1 MQDFE
6 KLGAFYLGRTDK
18 GALLY
23 NSKDLV
29 THAIC
34 VGMTGSGK
42 TGLCISL
49 LEEAAIDGVPAIVI
63 DPKGDLAN
71 LLLQFPDL
79 KGPDFEPW
87 VAEEEAQR
95 QGISKERL
103 AANTAQSW
111 KDGLA
116 KWGEDGDRIQRLKDS
131 ADFSIYTP
139 GSNAGLSV
147 SVLRSFDAPTP
158 ETRDDREAF
167 REQIASTVTALLGL
181 LQIDA
186 DPLQSREHIL
196 LSKILE
202 TAWAKGN
209 NLDLPAI
216 IAQIQNPPITRIGVM
231 ELDAF
236 FPSKERFALA
246 VQLNNLIASPGFEAW
261 MEGDPLDVKS
271 LLYTSKGKP
280 RISIFSIA
288 HLSDAE
294 RMFFVSL
301 LLNQTLSWMRTQ
313 PGTSS
318 LRAIVYMDEIFG
330 YFPPVANPP
339 SKQPLLTLLKQA
351 RAFGVGVVLA
361 TQNPVDLDYKGLSNC
376 GTWLIGRL
384 QTERDK
390 ARLVEGLVG
399 AATASGGKA
408 DPAALDKLLSSLAKR
423 VFLINN
429 VHTGEMEVF
438 ETRWALSFLAGPV
451 TKSQIRVLMAGRK
464 PAAAAANGGKS
475 EASSAAQAMSAAVA
489 SARPVLPGEIPQF
502 FLPTKSSTPPVY
514 QPVLLAH
521 LQARYA
527 DDKAGVDFTEDV
539 TIGTP
544 VTTEVIPVKWEDAE
558 VMSFD
563 LESLEK
569 EPVGDAQYEEL
580 ATVATKPKS
589 YAGWTKDLI
598 TYICANRRLEL
609 FVSPSTGK
617 KSEPGESEGDFRIR
631 ISTEAREQRDQAV
644 EDLRKNYSDKLARLD
659 EKIRRAQED
668 VAQEK
673 SQMTSQAFSSVLA
686 VGTSL
691 LGAFLGKKAIT
702 TTEMSRVATAAKSI
716 GRTVKEHGD
725 VSRAEED
732 ANAMAKQKSDMEAEV
747 QAEIAALQTKYDV
760 QKEEFRS
767 VSIAPKKTNVAVRLF
782 ALGWSPAPLSDFKG

>member
-6 KLGAFYLGRTDK
+6 KLGAFYLGHTDK

-63 DPKGDLAN
+63 DPKGDLSN

-79 KGPDFEPW
+79 KGSDFEPW
-87 VAEEEAQR
+87 VGEEEAQR
-95 QGISKERL
+95 QGISKEQL
-103 AANTAQSW
+103 ATNTAQNW

-147 SVLRSFDAPTP
+147 SVLRSFDAPPP

-196 LSKILE
+196 ISKILE
-202 TAWAKGN
+202 TAWVKGN

-216 IAQIQNPPITRIGVM
+216 IGQIQNPPITRIGVM

-261 MEGDPLDVKS
+261 LEGDPLDIKS
-271 LLYTSKGKP
+271 LLYTSKGRP

-288 HLSDAE
+288 HLSDPE

-339 SKQPLLTLLKQA
+339 SKQPLLTMLKQA

-408 DPAALDKLLSSLAKR
+408 DPAVLDKLLSSLAKR

-438 ETRWALSFLAGPV
+438 ETRWALSYLAGPV
-451 TKSQIRVLMAGRK
+451 TKAQIRVLMAGRK
-464 PAAAAANGGKS
+464 PAPANGAKDK
-475 EASSAAQAMSAAVA
+475 AASAAEAMSAAVA
-489 SARPVLPGEIPQF
+489 VARPVLPGEIPQY

-521 LQARYA
+521 LQARYV
-527 DDKAGVDFTEDV
+527 DDKSGIDFTEDV

-569 EPVGDAQYEEL
+569 AGVADANYEEL
-580 ATVATKPKS
+580 APVATKPKS

-609 FVSPSTGK
+609 FVSSSTGK

-631 ISTEAREQRDQAV
+631 ISNEARVQRDQAV
-644 EDLRKNYSDKLARLD
+644 ADLRNDYADKLAKLD
-659 EKIRRAQED
+659 EKIRRAQEKTE
-668 VAQEK
+668 VEK
-673 SQMTSQAFSSVLA
+673 SQVKSQAFSTVLA

-702 TTEMSRVATAAKSI
+702 ATEMGRVATAAKSI
-716 GRTVKEHGD
+716 GRTVKEQGD
-725 VSRAEED
+725 VGRAEED
-732 ANAMAKQKSDMEAEV
+732 ATAMAKQKTDMETEV

-760 QKEEFRS
+760 QKEEFQK

-782 ALGWSPAPLSDFKG
+782 ALGWSPGPLSDFKS

>member
-18 GALLY
+18 GTLLY
-23 NSKDLV
+23 DSKDLV

-79 KGPDFEPW
+79 KGSDFEPW
-87 VAEEEAQR
+87 VADEEAQR
-95 QGISKERL
+95 QGLSKEQL

-116 KWGEDGDRIQRLKDS
+116 QWGEDGARIQRLKDS

-139 GSNAGLSV
+139 GSSAGLSV
-147 SVLRSFDAPTP
+147 SVLRSFDAPTQ

-196 LSKILE
+196 ISKILE
-202 TAWAKGN
+202 TAWTKGT
-209 NLDLPAI
+209 NLDLPAV
-216 IAQIQNPPITRIGVM
+216 IAQIQKPPITRIGVI

-236 FPSKERFALA
+236 FPSKDRFALA

-261 MEGDPLDVKS
+261 LEGDPLDVKS

-280 RISIFSIA
+280 RISIFSLA
-288 HLSDAE
+288 HLSDPE

-318 LRAIVYMDEIFG
+318 LRAIIYMDEIFG

-339 SKQPLLTLLKQA
+339 SKQPLLTMLKQA

-438 ETRWALSFLAGPV
+438 ETRWALSYLAGPV
-451 TKSQIRVLMAGRK
+451 TKAQIKILMADRK
-464 PAAAAANGGKS
+464 PAAAGSGAKS
-475 EASSAAQAMSAAVA
+475 EAPTAAQAMSAAVA
-489 SARPVLPGEIPQF
+489 SARPVLPGEIPQY
-502 FLPTKSSTPPVY
+502 FLPKKSPTPPVY

-521 LQARYA
+521 LQARFT
-527 DDKAGVDFTEDV
+527 DDKSGVDFTEDV

-563 LESLEK
+563 LECLEK
-569 EPVGDAQYEEL
+569 EPVADAQFQEL
-580 ATVATKPKS
+580 TSAATQPKS

-598 TYICANRRLEL
+598 TYICSNRRLEL
-609 FVSPSTGK
+609 FISPSTRK
-617 KSEPGESEGDFRIR
+617 KSNPGESEGDFRIR
-631 ISTEAREQRDQAV
+631 VSTEAREQRDQAV
-644 EDLRKNYSDKLARLD
+644 DNLRKDYADKLAKLD

-691 LGAFLGKKAIT
+691 LGAFLGKKAIS

-725 VSRAEED
+725 VGRAEDD

-747 QAEIAALQTKYDV
+747 QTEIAALQTKFDV
-760 QKEEFRS
+760 RKEDFQK

-782 ALGWSPAPLSDFKG
+782 ALGWSPGPVTDFKD

>member
-49 LEEAAIDGVPAIVI
+49 LEEAAIDGVSAIVI

-79 KGPDFEPW
+79 KGADFEPW

-95 QGISKERL
+95 QGLSKEQL

-116 KWGEDGDRIQRLKDS
+116 GWGEDGARIQRLKDS

-147 SVLRSFDAPTP
+147 SVLRSFDAPAQ

-196 LSKILE
+196 ISKILE
-202 TAWAKGN
+202 TDWTKGN
-209 NLDLPAI
+209 NLDLPAVI
-216 IAQIQNPPITRIGVM
+216 GQIQNPPITRIGVM
-231 ELDAF
+231 DLEAF
-236 FPSKERFALA
+236 FPSKDRFALA

-261 MEGDPLDVKS
+261 LEGDPLDVKS
-271 LLYTSKGKP
+271 LLYTAKGKP

-288 HLSDAE
+288 HLSDPE

-318 LRAIVYMDEIFG
+318 LRAIIYMDEIFG
-330 YFPPVANPP
+330 YFPPVSNPP
-339 SKQPLLTLLKQA
+339 SKQPLLTMLKQA

-408 DPAALDKLLSSLAKR
+408 DPEALDKLLSSLAKR

-438 ETRWALSFLAGPV
+438 ETRWALSYLAGPV
-451 TKSQIRVLMAGRK
+451 TKAQIKILMADRK
-464 PAAAAANGGKS
+464 PAAANGAKS
-475 EASSAAQAMSAAVA
+475 EDTTAAQAMSAAVA
-489 SARPVLPGEIPQF
+489 SARPVLPGEIPQY
-502 FLPTKSSTPPVY
+502 FLPTKLSTPPVY

-521 LQARYA
+521 LQARYT
-527 DDKAGVDFTEDV
+527 DDKSGVDFTEDV

-544 VTTEVIPVKWEDAE
+544 VTTEIIPVKWEDAE

-569 EPVGDAQYEEL
+569 EPAADAQFEEL
-580 ATVATKPKS
+580 ASVATQPKS
-589 YAGWTKDLI
+589 YSGWTKDLI

-631 ISTEAREQRDQAV
+631 ITNEAREQRDQAV
-644 EDLRKNYSDKLARLD
+644 EDLRKDYADKLAKLD

-691 LGAFLGKKAIT
+691 LGAFLGKKAIS

-725 VSRAEED
+725 VGRAEDD
-732 ANAMAKQKSDMEAEV
+732 ANAIAKQKSEMEAEV

-760 QKEEFRS
+760 QKEEFRK

-782 ALGWSPAPLSDFKG
+782 ALGWSPGPLSDFKG

>member
-1 MQDFE
+1 MQDYE
-6 KLGAFYLGRTDK
+6 KLGAFYLGRTEK

-42 TGLCISL
+42 TGLCLSL
-49 LEEAAIDGVPAIVI
+49 LEEAAIDGVPALVI
-63 DPKGDLAN
+63 DPKGDLSN
-71 LLLQFPDL
+71 LLLQFPQL
-79 KGPDFEPW
+79 RGEDFEPW
-87 VAEEEAQR
+87 VSDDEAQ
-95 QGISKERL
+95 QQSISKQQL
-103 AANTAQSW
+103 AANTAQAW
-111 KDGLA
+111 KDGLG
-116 KWGEDGDRIQRLKDS
+116 KWDEDGTRIQRLKDS

-147 SVLRSFDAPTP
+147 SVLRSFDAPP
-158 ETRDDREAF
+158 PAVRDDREAF
-167 REQIASTVTALLGL
+167 RDQITSTATALLGL

-202 TAWAKGN
+202 TAWNQGT
-209 NLDLPAI
+209 NLDLPALI
-216 IAQIQNPPITRIGVM
+216 GQIQKPPVQKIGVM
-231 ELDAF
+231 DLDSF
-236 FPSKERFALA
+236 FPSKDRFALA
-246 VQLNNLIASPGFEAW
+246 VQLNNLLASPGFEAW
-261 MEGDPLDVKS
+261 LEGDPLDVKS
-271 LLYTSKGKP
+271 LLYTAKGKP

-288 HLSDAE
+288 HLSDPE

-339 SKQPLLTLLKQA
+339 SKQPLLTMLKQA

-423 VFLINN
+423 VFLMNN
-429 VHTGEMEVF
+429 VHTGQMEVF
-438 ETRWALSFLAGPV
+438 ETRWALSYLAGPV
-451 TKSQIRVLMAGRK
+451 TKAQIRTLMADKKGVTADATAK
-464 PAAAAANGGKS
+464 KIGPTNAQVM
-475 EASSAAQAMSAAVA
+475 ASAVA
-489 SARPVLPGEIPQF
+489 SARPVLPPEIPQY
-502 FLPTKSSTPPVY
+502 FLPHKGSTPPVY
-514 QPVLLAH
+514 NPVLMGH
-521 LQARYA
+521 LQARYV
-527 DDKAGVDFTEDV
+527 DDKSKIDFTEDV
-539 TIGTP
+539 TVGTP
-544 VTTEVIPVKWEDAE
+544 ITSDVIPVKWEDGL
-558 VMSFD
+558 VLNFD
-563 LESLEK
+563 IETLES
-569 EPVGDAQYEEL
+569 EPIADAQFEEL
-580 ATVATKPKS
+580 ASIANKPKS
-589 YAGWTKDLI
+589 YAGWTKDLT

-609 FVSPSTGK
+609 LMSPSTGK
-617 KSEPGESEGDFRIR
+617 LSNPGEEEGEFRVR
-631 ISTEAREQRDQAV
+631 IGQEAREQRDKAV
-644 EDLRKNYSDKLARLD
+644 EDLRTNYADDLAKLD
-659 EKIRRAQED
+659 EKIRRAQEGVD
-668 VAQEK
+668 QEK
-673 SQMTSQAFSSVLA
+673 SQRTSQVFSSVLS

-691 LGAFLGKKAIT
+691 LGAFLGKKMMT

-716 GRTVKEHGD
+716 GRTVKEQGD
-725 VSRAEED
+725 VGRAED
-732 ANAMAKQKSDMEAEV
+732 DVAAIAKQKSDLETSI
-747 QAEIAALQTKYDV
+747 QTEIAALQIKYDM
-760 QKEEFRS
+760 QKEEFQKL
-767 VSIAPKKTNVAVRLF
+767 SIAPKKQNIAVRLC
-782 ALGWSPAPLSDFKG
+782 ALGWAPGPLSDFKS